1 MQGRWRASANVSDGP
16 YARHVATASP
26 STTPNPDAMK
36 FTLDTTLPDKL
47 DVTSPDA
54 AVGVP
59 FAEAVFAAAGV
70 ASIYGVNDFVTVR
83 RQPGFDWD
91 PIVAVVVAAAVAHL

>member
-1 MQGRWRASANVSDGP
+1 MQGLRPASAKGSDGP
-16 YARHVATASP
+16 YARHVANASP

-54 AVGVP
+54 AGGVP
-59 FAEAVFAAAGV
+59 FAEAVLAAAGV

-83 RQPGFDWD
+83 CQPGFDWD
-91 PIVAVVVAAAVAHL
+91 SIVAAVVAAA